1 MTKPHPGHRFWE
13 LNISKGTIMEIVLGS
28 ELPELDK
35 TCLYCWALNAYNAD
49 KKFIKMIKTYVGQNK
64 TDLQAADR

>member
-13 LNISKGTIMEIVLGS
+13 LNVSAGTIREVVLGD

-35 TCLYCWALNAYNAD
+35 TCLYCWALNAQNAD
-49 KKFIKMIKTYVGQNK
+49 KKFLKMIKTYAEKNK
-64 TDLQAADR
+64 VHLETTAE